1 MAKEQKKGTTRRFG
15 ARYGIRVRANI
26 DAVEA
31 MQKENKKCP
40 ICRKEGSITRLAAG
54 IFHCKRCNNKLTGKA
69 YFLSSSANLKR
80 TEQGKLVIDVGEPEI
95 PLEAEEES
103 EETTYREKKKKQVY
117 EQESLAAE
125 E

>member
-40 ICRKEGSITRLAAG
+40 ICRKEKSISRLAAG
-54 IFHCKRCNNKLTGKA
+54 IFHCKHCNNKLTGKA

-80 TEQGKLVIDVGEPEI
+80 TQQGKLVIDVGEPEVSV
-95 PLEAEEES
+95 EEET

-117 EQESLAAE
+117 EQESL
-125 E
+125 